1 MNKKDFYKNYYSDF
15 KMSENEKRMILNDL
29 HSELSS
35 GTKPL
40 YSKLKFKAAV
50 SVALSVCIISSALTY
65 SQYNDR
71 HNVPVQTEN
80 TNSAVT
86 EQSSS
91 ETEVINSDT
100 ITITIPTSTDVPQN
114 SETYKTTESFSNDYT
129 EISESRIS
137 DTEKSSEAE
146 TNVTN
151 TDLTVSE
158 SHTSREPDNDA
169 VTEPVTTDSS
179 ETIVPVTTSKRIT
192 DIEDTTNEKTDDVT
206 NHPVTTTCDTVEETR
221 EYPMTTTVIVTTVG
235 DVTTTAAAIT
245 TAPEETTTEETTTTT
260 SETTVP
266 AYETEAY
273 ASQPPEE
280 NY

>member
-65 SQYNDR
+65 SQYSDR

-80 TNSAVT
+80 TNPVVT

-91 ETEVINSDT
+91 ETDVINSDT
-100 ITITIPTSTDVPQN
+100 ITVTISTDVPQN
-114 SETYKTTESFSNDYT
+114 SETYKTTESFNDYT
-129 EISESRIS
+129 EISESLIS
-137 DTEKSSEAE
+137 DTEKSSSEAE

-151 TDLTVSE
+151 TDSTVSE
-158 SHTSREPDNDA
+158 SHTSREPD
-169 VTEPVTTDSS
+169 VITEPTATDS

-192 DIEDTTNEKTDDVT
+192 DGEDTTNDETDDVT
-206 NHPVTTTCDTVEETR
+206 NHPVTTTGDTVKETR
-221 EYPMTTTVIVTTVG
+221 EYPETTTAIVTTVG
-235 DVTTTAAAIT
+235 AVTTTAAEIT

-266 AYETEAY
+266 VYETEAD

>member
-40 YSKLKFKAAV
+40 HSKLKFKAAV

-65 SQYNDR
+65 SQYSDR

-80 TNSAVT
+80 TDSAVT

-91 ETEVINSDT
+91 ETDVINSDT
-100 ITITIPTSTDVPQN
+100 ITVTISTDVPQN
-114 SETYKTTESFSNDYT
+114 SEETYKTTESFSNDYT
-129 EISESRIS
+129 EISESLIS

-179 ETIVPVTTSKRIT
+179 ETIVPVTTSKRLT
-192 DIEDTTNEKTDDVT
+192 DIEDTTNNETDYVT
-206 NHPVTTTCDTVEETR
+206 NHPVTTTGDTVEETR
-221 EYPMTTTVIVTTVG
+221 EYPETTTAIATTVG
-235 DVTTTAAAIT
+235 DVTTTAAVTT

-260 SETTVP
+260 YETTVP
-266 AYETEAY
+266 AYATETD

>member
-1 MNKKDFYKNYYSDF
+1 
-15 KMSENEKRMILNDL
+15 MSENEKRMILNDL

-65 SQYNDR
+65 SQYSDR

-80 TNSAVT
+80 TNPVVT

-100 ITITIPTSTDVPQN
+100 ITISTDVPQN
-114 SETYKTTESFSNDYT
+114 SETYKTTESFNDYT
-129 EISESRIS
+129 EISESLIS
-137 DTEKSSEAE
+137 DTEKSSSEAE

-151 TDLTVSE
+151 TDSTVSE
-158 SHTSREPDNDA
+158 SHTSREPD
-169 VTEPVTTDSS
+169 VITEPTATDI
-179 ETIVPVTTSKRIT
+179 EIIVPVTTSKRVT
-192 DIEDTTNEKTDDVT
+192 DIEDTTNYETDDVT
-206 NHPVTTTCDTVEETR
+206 NHPVTTTGNTVEETR
-221 EYPMTTTVIVTTVG
+221 EYPETTTAIVTTVG

-266 AYETEAY
+266 VYETEAD

>member
-65 SQYNDR
+65 SQYSDR

-80 TNSAVT
+80 TNPVVT

-91 ETEVINSDT
+91 ETDVINSDT
-100 ITITIPTSTDVPQN
+100 ITVTISTDVPQN
-114 SETYKTTESFSNDYT
+114 SETYKTTESFNDYT
-129 EISESRIS
+129 EISESLIS
-137 DTEKSSEAE
+137 DTEKSSSEAE

-151 TDLTVSE
+151 TDSTVSE
-158 SHTSREPDNDA
+158 SHTSREPD
-169 VTEPVTTDSS
+169 VITEPTATDS

-192 DIEDTTNEKTDDVT
+192 DGEDTTNDETDDVT
-206 NHPVTTTCDTVEETR
+206 NHPVTTTGDTVEETR
-221 EYPMTTTVIVTTVG
+221 EYPETTTAIVTTVG
-235 DVTTTAAAIT
+235 DVTTTAAEIT
-245 TAPEETTTEETTTTT
+245 TAPEATTTEETTTTT

-266 AYETEAY
+266 VYITETD

>member
-1 MNKKDFYKNYYSDF
+1 
-15 KMSENEKRMILNDL
+15 MSENEKRMILNDL

-65 SQYNDR
+65 SQYSDR

-80 TNSAVT
+80 TNPVVT

-91 ETEVINSDT
+91 ETDVINSDT
-100 ITITIPTSTDVPQN
+100 ITVTISTDVPQN
-114 SETYKTTESFSNDYT
+114 SETYKTTDSFNDYT
-129 EISESRIS
+129 EISESLIS
-137 DTEKSSEAE
+137 DTEKSSSEAE

-151 TDLTVSE
+151 TDSTVSE
-158 SHTSREPDNDA
+158 SHTSREPD
-169 VTEPVTTDSS
+169 VITEPTATDS

-192 DIEDTTNEKTDDVT
+192 DGEDTTNDETDDVT
-206 NHPVTTTCDTVEETR
+206 NHPVTTTGDTVEETR
-221 EYPMTTTVIVTTVG
+221 EYPETTTVIVTTVG
-235 DVTTTAAAIT
+235 AVTTTAAEIT
-245 TAPEETTTEETTTTT
+245 TAPEATTTEETTTTT

-266 AYETEAY
+266 VYITETD

>member
-100 ITITIPTSTDVPQN
+100 ITISTDVPQN
-114 SETYKTTESFSNDYT
+114 SETYKTTDSFNNDYT

-206 NHPVTTTCDTVEETR
+206 NHPVTTTGDTVEETR
-221 EYPMTTTVIVTTVG
+221 EYPETTTAIATTVG
-235 DVTTTAAAIT
+235 DVTTTAAAT

-266 AYETEAY
+266 VYETEAD